1 MAATLTTTER
11 QSFTAGSAGRRS
23 RPTQVSFQG
32 ATYMSGDSSKNIT
45 FVLPIYNEAGNIARL
60 YERLDAV
67 SAVLGYEAE
76 IIFINDGSTDNSL
89 NLLTG
94 IQAHDHRVIVI
105 DLARN
110 FGHQLA
116 VTAGLDA
123 STGDAVIIL
132 DSDMQDPPELCL
144 ELIERWEAGYDV
156 VYAQRRTRKDTVFK
170 RWTAAA
176 FYRVLGRVA
185 DVDIPPNTG
194 DFRLMDRRVVDEVN
208 KYREHDRFLR
218 GMVSHVGFTQVAVQ
232 FDREERFAGTSG
244 YPLRKMLKLAADG
257 ILGFSTFPLTLISRI
272 GFGVAALSICGVLYA
287 MYMKIFVPA
296 AVVEGWTFIVISI
309 LFMGGLQLM
318 MLGILGGY
326 IGRIYTEVQN
336 RPLYSVRKVHS
347 TASRGLH
354 RVSKVSEL

>member
-1 MAATLTTTER
+1 MSAD
-11 QSFTAGSAGRRS
+11 GSR
-23 RPTQVSFQG
+23 
-32 ATYMSGDSSKNIT
+32 NIT
-45 FVLPIYNEAGNIARL
+45 FVLPIYNEAGNIPRL
-60 YERLDAV
+60 YERLNGV
-67 SAVLGYEAE
+67 SAVLAYGVE

-89 NLLTG
+89 ELLTA
-94 IQAHDHRVIVI
+94 IQRQDHRVIVI

-116 VTAGLDA
+116 VTAGLDTA
-123 STGDAVIIL
+123 TGDAVVIL
-132 DSDMQDPPELCL
+132 DSDMQDPPEICL
-144 ELIERWEAGYDV
+144 ELIKRWEEGCDV
-156 VYAQRRTRKDTVFK
+156 VYAQRRTRKDTAFK

-176 FYRVLGRVA
+176 FYHLLGRIA
-185 DVDIPPNTG
+185 EVDIPPNTG
-194 DFRLMDRRVVDEVN
+194 DFRLMDRRVVQEVN

-309 LFMGGLQLM
+309 LFMGGLQLI

-326 IGRIYTEVQN
+326 IGRIYKEVQD
-336 RPLYSVRKVHS
+336 RPLYTVREI
-347 TASRGLH
+347 H
-354 RVSKVSEL
+354 RRVTRVPGN

>member
-1 MAATLTTTER
+1 M
-11 QSFTAGSAGRRS
+11 SADVS
-23 RPTQVSFQG
+23 R
-32 ATYMSGDSSKNIT
+32 NIT
-45 FVLPIYNEAGNIARL
+45 FVLPIYNEAGNIPWL
-60 YERLDAV
+60 YERLDRV
-67 SAVLGYEAE
+67 SAGLEYGVE

-89 NLLTG
+89 ELLNA
-94 IQAHDHRVIVI
+94 IQRQDPRAIVI

-123 STGDAVIIL
+123 ATGDAVIIL
-132 DSDMQDPPELCL
+132 DSDMQDPPELCV
-144 ELIERWEAGYDV
+144 ELIERWEEGFDV

-170 RWTAAA
+170 KWTAAA
-176 FYRVLGRVA
+176 FYRLLGRVA

-218 GMVSHVGFTQVAVQ
+218 GMVSHVGFSQVAVQ
-232 FDREERFAGTSG
+232 FDRDERFTGTSG

-257 ILGFSTFPLTLISRI
+257 ILGFSTFPLTLISRL
-272 GFGVAALSICGVLYA
+272 GFAVAALSICGVLYA

-309 LFMGGLQLM
+309 LFMGGLQLI

-336 RPLYSVRKVHS
+336 RPLYSIREIRGGIRRGVVEAKE
-347 TASRGLH
+347 ASER
-354 RVSKVSEL
+354 

>member
-1 MAATLTTTER
+1 
-11 QSFTAGSAGRRS
+11 
-23 RPTQVSFQG
+23 
-32 ATYMSGDSSKNIT
+32 MSGDGSRNVT
-45 FVLPIYNEAGNIARL
+45 FVLPIYNEEGNIPRL

-67 SAVLGYEAE
+67 ASVLNYGVEM
-76 IIFINDGSTDNSL
+76 IFINDGSTDNSL
-89 NLLTG
+89 NLLTAL
-94 IQAHDHRVIVI
+94 QDRDQRVTII

-123 STGDAVIIL
+123 STGDAVIVL
-132 DSDMQDPPELCL
+132 DSDMQDPPEICL
-144 ELIERWEAGYDV
+144 ELVKRWEAGYDV
-156 VYAQRRTRKDTVFK
+156 VYAQRRTRKDTAFK
-170 RWTAAA
+170 KWTAAA
-176 FYRVLGRVA
+176 FYRLLGRVA

-218 GMVSHVGFTQVAVQ
+218 GMVSHVGFKQVAVQ
-232 FDREERFAGTSG
+232 FDRDERFAGTSG
-244 YPLRKMLKLAADG
+244 YPLRKMFKLAAAG
-257 ILGFSTFPLTLISRI
+257 ILGFSTFPLTLISRV

-309 LFMGGLQLM
+309 LFMGGLQLI

-326 IGRIYTEVQN
+326 IGRIYTEVQD
-336 RPLYSVRKVHS
+336 RPLYSVREIRGNAAR
-347 TASRGLH
+347 TSR
-354 RVSKVSEL
+354 RVEQASEL